1 MDVFAQTGAD
11 SMLNF
16 IIQNKSRTSLY
27 LQKNDTV
34 KAALNENKSMPLA
47 STVKILVAIEFA
59 KQAAANFVNENK
71 YVALT
76 ELANYYLP
84 GTDDDG
90 HADWI
95 NYEKQMGDVFDDSV
109 KLIDVARG
117 MIMFSSN
124 ANTEF
129 LMDLLGF
136 KKVNNNIDLF
146 GLKKHSPIYPMV
158 SSLFMYQN
166 PKDFKEDKI
175 LKDINKLS
183 EVEYARSTMLIHEQM
198 KEDSD
203 YKNTFRPEG
212 LTYKMQK
219 LWSDRLPSSTTKDY
233 VRIGNVLNDRKN
245 FNQNTFGILAEVL
258 ETMMENPANQSL
270 FLHAGMKGGST
281 IFVLTKDLYATLK
294 NGTRIELAY
303 FFNDLSQVE
312 NLLLQSWTN
321 DFELKVLTDESFRKR
336 MKF

>member
-1 MDVFAQTGAD
+1 
-11 SMLNF
+11 
-16 IIQNKSRTSLY
+16 
-27 LQKNDTV
+27 
-34 KAALNENKSMPLA
+34 
-47 STVKILVAIEFA
+47 
-59 KQAAANFVNENK
+59 
-71 YVALT
+71 
-76 ELANYYLP
+76 
-84 GTDDDG
+84 
-90 HADWI
+90 
-95 NYEKQMGDVFDDSV
+95 MGGIFDDSV

-136 KKVNNNIDLF
+136 QKVNHNIELF

-158 SSLFMYQN
+158 SSLLMYQN
-166 PKDFKEDKI
+166 PKNFKEEKI
-175 LKDINKLS
+175 LKEINKLS
-183 EVEYARSTMLIHEQM
+183 EGEYAKSTMLLHDQM

-203 YKNTFRPEG
+203 YKNNFRPED
-212 LTYKMQK
+212 LTFKMQK
-219 LWSDRLPSSTTKDY
+219 IWSDRLPSSTTKDY
-233 VRIGNVLNDRKN
+233 VRIGSVLNDRKN

-258 ETMMENPANQSL
+258 ETMMESPANQNL

-312 NLLLQSWTN
+312 NLQLQSWMN
-321 DFELKVLTDESFRKR
+321 DFELKILTDESFRKR